1 MENNRYLL
9 KLFAALA
16 ILILAVNAAV
26 LHFGFGIRFSDL
38 ADFVVH
44 AAGDG
49 SAKTFDDP
57 AGNRSSERNGLS
69 GIGDGSSEMLT
80 LDRGWTGEG
89 GDSPAESWDTPAG
102 AGDSPAK
109 GQITERDG
117 PSEMSDSYPQDE
129 TAREGGS
136 SENETEG
143 DSPAP
148 YDVVLEAMKKLSFGD
163 KIFLYGILARIGR
176 NELDEIVNIARDGIT
191 GDEIE
196 KIKAYAGEFLKPAD
210 IAKLEDMLARYGH
223 MYAEAGK

>member
-38 ADFVVH
+38 LDFVVH
-44 AAGDG
+44 VVGDG
-49 SAKTFDDP
+49 PAKTLDGP
-57 AGNRSSERNGLS
+57 AGSQDSERNGFP
-69 GIGDGSSEMLT
+69 GIGDGPSEMLT
-80 LDRGWTGEG
+80 LDRDGTGEG
-89 GDSPAESWDTPAG
+89 GNSSAGSWNTPAG

-176 NELDEIVNIARDGIT
+176 NELDEIMNIARDGIT

-196 KIKAYAGEFLKPAD
+196 KIKSYAGEFLKPAD
-210 IAKLEDMLARYGH
+210 ISRLEDMLSKYWH
-223 MYAEAGK
+223 IYAEAGK

>member
-1 MENNRYLL
+1 MGNNRCLL

-38 ADFVVH
+38 LDFVVH
-44 AAGDG
+44 VVGDG
-49 SAKTFDDP
+49 PAKTLDGP

-69 GIGDGSSEMLT
+69 GIGDGSLEMLT
-80 LDRGWTGEG
+80 LDRSRTGEG
-89 GDSPAESWDTPAG
+89 RDSPAESWDAPAG

-109 GQITERDG
+109 DKIPERDG
-117 PSEMSDSYPQDE
+117 SSEASDSYLQDE
-129 TAREGGS
+129 TARRDGS

-143 DSPAP
+143 DSPVP
-148 YDVVLEAMKKLSFGD
+148 YDDILGVMKKLSFGD